1 MNMPFQIRQGDV
13 LLLQVVA
20 LPSQCTVL
28 PVEGNRLLLAFGEM
42 TGHAHAIYDH
52 CADAPIT
59 AENAS
64 DLATAA
70 IARAQA
76 KARLW
81 NSPNGDRYLEVTATV
96 TLQHEE
102 HTQHQIPP
110 GIYHLPRQVEYT
122 PAGTFDV
129 ED

>member
-1 MNMPFQIRQGDV
+1 MNTPRQIRQGDV
-13 LLLQVVA
+13 LLLQVAA

-28 PVEGNRLLLAFGEM
+28 PVEGNRLVLAFGEV

-52 CADAPIT
+52 HAEDAATTEI
-59 AENAS
+59 AS

-81 NSPNGDRYLEVTATV
+81 QGPNGDRYLEVAAAV

-102 HTQHQIPP
+102 HTQHQIPQ
-110 GIYHLPRQVEYT
+110 GIYHLPRQVEYA
-122 PAGTFDV
+122 PESIFDV